1 MPSRLRKAEKER
13 ELGQERYVALLRAGI
28 RAAMEAGFGRLNDLT
43 IIQISQVSTSFLFCI
58 DYILL

>member
-1 MPSRLRKAEKER
+1 MPSKLKEAKKER
-13 ELGQERYVALLRAGI
+13 EFGLETYIALLHAGI

-43 IIQISQVSTSFLFCI
+43 IIQISQVSTSFVFYI